1 MNKENVE
8 INIPNNRV
16 KVHNVIF
23 RVPTLIFTV
32 LMVMTLGIY
41 FLVSV
46 SMGSNLDVPNFLL
59 LGTMEVVTY
68 YLYFPDGQ
76 LKGQN
81 DVRFV
86 NNKQIYNAKASK
98 VNAKR
103 QIKNLQ
109 EYCIVEY
116 KDRIKEY
123 IETELGYCDLD
134 WNDYLYMKENLRPSD
149 LIIKSEITI
158 NGRSIY
164 LDKTKHKR
172 LTNLLFRDLPV
183 RANNSRTILSAVES
197 NSIAAIRDK
206 SKKDKT
212 LTQIRMVFKVL
223 SIALFSG
230 YMLITNKDG
239 ISLTTI
245 AMFLMDLFAIVTI
258 AVTSYVQGENNQKI
272 HKANFY
278 MDLSIFID
286 NFYEW
291 LLYAKNIN
299 IDTYTPESY
308 ISKKEMIKEEKQ
320 NEQQE
325 ILSNTD

>member
-1 MNKENVE
+1 MSKENVE

-23 RVPTLIFTV
+23 RIPTLIFTV

-46 SMGSNLDVPNFLL
+46 SMGSKLDVPNFLL
-59 LGTMEVVTY
+59 LGTMEIVTY

-81 DVRFV
+81 DTRYI
-86 NNKQIYNAKASK
+86 NNKQTYNTKASK

-134 WNDYLYMKENLRPSD
+134 WDDYLYMKENLKPTD
-149 LIIKSEITI
+149 FYIKSEITI
-158 NGRSIY
+158 NGRSLY
-164 LDKTKHKR
+164 LDKAKYKR
-172 LTNLLFRDLPV
+172 LTNLLFKDMPV

-197 NSIAAIRDK
+197 NSVSAIRDK

-212 LTQIRMVFKVL
+212 LTQIRMVFKVI

-245 AMFLMDLFAIVTI
+245 AMFLMDIFAIVTI
-258 AVTSYVQGENNQKI
+258 AVTYVQGENNQKI

-299 IDTYTPESY
+299 IDTYTPELY
-308 ISKKEMIKEEKQ
+308 ISKKGIKKEEQ
-320 NEQQE
+320 DEQQE
-325 ILSNTD
+325 ILSNTN

>member
-1 MNKENVE
+1 MSKENVE

-23 RVPTLIFTV
+23 RIPTLIFTV

-46 SMGSNLDVPNFLL
+46 SMGSKLDVPNFLL
-59 LGTMEVVTY
+59 LGSMEIVTY

-81 DVRFV
+81 DTRYI
-86 NNKQIYNAKASK
+86 NNKQTYNSKASK

-134 WNDYLYMKENLRPSD
+134 WNDYLYMKENLKPTD
-149 LIIKSEITI
+149 FYVKGEITI
-158 NGRSIY
+158 NGRSLY
-164 LDKTKHKR
+164 LDKAKYKR
-172 LTNLLFRDLPV
+172 LTNLLFKDLPV

-197 NSIAAIRDK
+197 NSVSAIRDK

-212 LTQIRMVFKVL
+212 LTQIRMVFKVI

-245 AMFLMDLFAIVTI
+245 AMFLVDLFAIVTI

-299 IDTYTPESY
+299 IDTYTPELY
-308 ISKKEMIKEEKQ
+308 ISKKEIKKEEQ
-320 NEQQE
+320 DEQQE
-325 ILSNTD
+325 ILSNNN

>member
-1 MNKENVE
+1 MSKENVE

-16 KVHNVIF
+16 KVHNVVF
-23 RVPTLIFTV
+23 RIPTLIFTV

-46 SMGSNLDVPNFLL
+46 SMGSKLDVPNFLL
-59 LGTMEVVTY
+59 LGTMEIVTY

-81 DVRFV
+81 DTRYI
-86 NNKQIYNAKASK
+86 NNKQTYNSKASK

-134 WNDYLYMKENLRPSD
+134 WNDYLYMKENLKPAD
-149 LIIKSEITI
+149 FYVKGEITI
-158 NGRSIY
+158 NGRSLY
-164 LDKTKHKR
+164 LDKAKYKR
-172 LTNLLFRDLPV
+172 LTNLLFKDLPV

-197 NSIAAIRDK
+197 NSVSAIRDK

-212 LTQIRMVFKVL
+212 LTQIRMVFKVI

-245 AMFLMDLFAIVTI
+245 AMFLVDLFAIVTI

-299 IDTYTPESY
+299 IDTYTPELY
-308 ISKKEMIKEEKQ
+308 ISKKEIKEEKKD
-320 NEQQE
+320 EQQE
-325 ILSNTD
+325 ILSNNN

>member
-46 SMGSNLDVPNFLL
+46 SMGSKLDVPNFLL
-59 LGTMEVVTY
+59 LGTMEIVTY

-81 DVRFV
+81 DVRYI
-86 NNKQIYNAKASK
+86 NNKQTYNSKASK

-134 WNDYLYMKENLRPSD
+134 WNDYLYMKDNLRPGD
-149 LIIKSEITI
+149 LIIKGEVNI
-158 NGRSIY
+158 NGRSVY
-164 LDKTKHKR
+164 LDKAKYKR
-172 LTNLLFRDLPV
+172 LTNLLFKDLPV

-197 NSIAAIRDK
+197 NSVSAIRDK

-239 ISLTTI
+239 ISLTTV
-245 AMFLMDLFAIVTI
+245 AMFLVDLFAIVTI

-299 IDTYTPESY
+299 IDTYTPELY
-308 ISKKEMIKEEKQ
+308 VPKKELVKEEENHEGQ
-320 NEQQE
+320 NVLQ
-325 ILSNTD
+325 NNN

>member
-46 SMGSNLDVPNFLL
+46 SMGSKLDVPNFLL
-59 LGTMEVVTY
+59 LGTMEIVTY

-81 DVRFV
+81 DVRYI
-86 NNKQIYNAKASK
+86 NNKQTYNSKASK

-134 WNDYLYMKENLRPSD
+134 WNDYLYMKDNLRPSD
-149 LIIKSEITI
+149 LIIKGEVNI

-164 LDKTKHKR
+164 LDKAKYKR
-172 LTNLLFRDLPV
+172 LTNLLFKDLPV

-197 NSIAAIRDK
+197 NSVSAIRDK

-239 ISLTTI
+239 ISLTTV
-245 AMFLMDLFAIVTI
+245 AMFLVDLFAIVTI

-299 IDTYTPESY
+299 IDTYTPELY
-308 ISKKEMIKEEKQ
+308 VPKKELVKEEENHEGQ
-320 NEQQE
+320 NVLQ
-325 ILSNTD
+325 NNN